1 MKLNELISQFTIAV
15 SNEEAQV
22 LDKIQEVASY
32 DSFPEREQFI
42 IDSLIRKSL
51 LSKINNNGKVLVV
64 SNSVET

>member
-15 SNEEAQV
+15 SNEEARV
-22 LDKIQEVASY
+22 LDKIKEVASY